1 MFGEKKLKRDEAV
14 IQIHRPDQTE
24 MLFFLLC
31 GSIMSVPI
39 TLFIAQN
46 VNPFLAGLDQF
57 SATLISVAFLTPI
70 IEEFSKI
77 FPLFYRHGETQRSI
91 INLALMVGLGF
102 GIAEFFAYVLI
113 GIEWYIR
120 IPGLVF
126 HPASTAISAYG
137 IAVKKQFPFF
147 ALAVL
152 LHFVHNF
159 LALTI
164 PLLVNA
170 SILITGFTFLA
181 FWTLYKKTQEKIIQ

>member
-1 MFGEKKLKRDEAV
+1 LKRDEAV

-91 INLALMVGLGF
+91 LNLALMVGLGF

-113 GIEWYIR
+113 GVDWYIR

-137 IAVKKQFPFF
+137 IAVKKPFSFF

-159 LALTI
+159 LALTK

-170 SILITGFTFLA
+170 SILITGFTILA
-181 FWTLYKKTQEKIIQ
+181 FWALYKKTQEKIIQ